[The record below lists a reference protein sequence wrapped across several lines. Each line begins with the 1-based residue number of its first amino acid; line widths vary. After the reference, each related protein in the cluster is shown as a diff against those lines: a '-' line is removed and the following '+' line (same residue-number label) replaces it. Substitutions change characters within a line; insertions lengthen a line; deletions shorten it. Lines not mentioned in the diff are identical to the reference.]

1 MSREASETIP
11 GAGARSKDAAR
22 ARRRGPSLLPVL
34 AFVSVWL
41 GGSWIVVGAWLSPVV
56 PGGGWFV
63 LAGLILGAVAV
74 AMLIQGF
81 RKAWYPPAAA
91 RVLMFRPFWY
101 AMLFLPLLS
110 AATLGGGLM
119 GLPFGAS
126 GAFGRGALGV
136 TGAVLGVAAVA
147 GFLGSRRLVVKR
159 FDVRMARL
167 PPAFD
172 GLRVVQVSDLHVG
185 PHTPKAFLRRV
196 VERVRAEAPDLLAI
210 TGDQVDDFSHDVEG
224 FNAAFGD
231 LMAPLGSFAVAGNH
245 DVYAGWPE
253 VHRGLERAGF
263 IVLVNDAVCVEREGQ
278 RLWIAG
284 TGDPAAKHWPGAVD
298 SAAPDIGR
306 TLAKVP
312 EGEPVICLAHNPALW
327 PGLAENGV
335 DLTLS
340 GHTHY
345 GQFAI
350 PARNWSMASPFLEHA
365 MGHYRRGGSLLY
377 INPGTNYW
385 GIPFRIGAHPEV
397 TVLTLRK
404 AGDGAAGLE
413 ESTD

>member
-1 MSREASETIP
+1 MKRGAPETIP
-11 GAGARSKDAAR
+11 RSSDAAG

-34 AFVSVWL
+34 VFVAFWL
-41 GGSWIVVGAWLSPVV
+41 GGSWLVVGAWLSPVV
-56 PGGGWFV
+56 PGGGWVV
-63 LAGLILGAVAV
+63 LLGFILGALTV

-81 RKAWYPPAAA
+81 RNAWYPPGAA
-91 RVLMFRPFWY
+91 RVFLFRPFWY
-101 AMLFLPLLS
+101 AMLFLPLL
-110 AATLGGGLM
+110 AGATLAGGLV

-126 GAFGRGALGV
+126 GATGRWGLGLSAGA
-136 TGAVLGVAAVA
+136 LGVAAVA
-147 GFLGSRRLVVKR
+147 GFLGSRRLAVKR
-159 FDVRMARL
+159 FDVRLPRL
-167 PPAFD
+167 PLAFE

-185 PHTPKAFLRRV
+185 PHTPRGFLRRV
-196 VERVRAEAPDLLAI
+196 AEKVREEHPDLLAI
-210 TGDQVDDFSHDVEG
+210 TGDQVDDFSRDVER
-224 FNAAFGD
+224 FNDAFGG
-231 LMAPLGSFAVAGNH
+231 LMAPLGTYAVAGNH

-263 IVLVNDAVCVEREGQ
+263 IVLVNDAVTVERDGQ

-284 TGDPAAKHWPGAVD
+284 TGDPAAKHWPGAD
-298 SAAPDIGR
+298 ASAAPDIGR
-306 TLAKVP
+306 TLANVP
-312 EGEPVICLAHNPALW
+312 EDEPVICLAHNPALW

-345 GQFAI
+345 GQFSI

-397 TVLTLRK
+397 TVLTLRR
-404 AGDGAAGLE
+404 AGEGEAGMA